1 MHFEKITPK
10 HLDKSDKKKFDK
22 KRRSGNNNLSLRIN
36 KFLIETL
43 RLGKKKPK
51 EYRPFLGHN
60 VDPEKL
66 KKIQEEMKDYSDP
79 SENIDEWGS
88 PKRKITL
95 SDKIKERKRRRR
107 QKAEKKRRKKYERK
121 LLKKQKKE
129 YRKSSRIEFIRKF
142 YPNYK
147 KSKENIF
154 DNKQFDID
162 STDEAKF
169 HFRNYY
175 YYTINST
182 ALFTISYLL
191 VYLVYQLTVLIVAS
205 RWKLDSV
212 LFYYDLA
219 FNDYSPLWTKYN
231 ILLVT
236 FSGPFISLII
246 GFLFLRLFSI
256 RPKVRGFLK
265 LFFLWI
271 ALHGFNFF
279 FGAFASGVAFSD
291 GFGYVP
297 EWLSFNVF
305 WQILVS
311 LLFLFILGII
321 GYYSASRF
329 LDTSNSAYRVR
340 DENKLKFLFFQVLL
354 PWLFGTTIILL
365 IKIPNNMPYD
375 MGNIVT
381 IGFAV
386 VPILINRYAR
396 PTIAFEGDRRP
407 TQIKWN
413 FIVIFIILFLAFRI
427 GLNNGLHISLYY
439 KFIFTLEVSPL

>member
-1 MHFEKITPK
+1 MDRNDNTKY
-10 HLDKSDKKKFDK
+10 LK
-22 KRRSGNNNLSLRIN
+22 KRGSGINNLFYKIN
-36 KFLIETL
+36 KYLKGSFHFG
-43 RLGKKKPK
+43 RKKPK

-66 KKIQEEMKDYSDP
+66 KKIQQEGLDESGYPDYYD
-79 SENIDEWGS
+79 DS
-88 PKRKITL
+88 PPRRRKRTL
-95 SDKIKERKRRRR
+95 SSRIKEYKRHREY
-107 QKAEKKRRKKYERK
+107 KIEKKRRKKYERK
-121 LLKKQKKE
+121 LLKKRRKE
-129 YRKSSRIEFIRKF
+129 YRRSARIEFIRKF
-142 YPNYK
+142 YPTYK
-147 KSKENIF
+147 KTKENIF
-154 DNKQFDID
+154 DNQQID
-162 STDEAKF
+162 KESDDESKF

-175 YYTINST
+175 FYTINST
-182 ALFTISYLL
+182 AIFVISYLV
-191 VYLVYQLTVLIVAS
+191 VYLTYQLTVLIAAS

-212 LFYYDLA
+212 LFYYDLV

-246 GFLFLRLFSI
+246 GFLFFRFFSI

-279 FGAFASGVAFSD
+279 FGAFASGVAFSE

-311 LLFLFILGII
+311 LLFLFILGLI
-321 GYYSASRF
+321 GFYTASRF

-340 DENKLKFLFFQVLL
+340 DENKLKFLFYQVVL
-354 PWLFGTTIILL
+354 PWLFGTTLILL
-365 IKIPNNMPYD
+365 VKIPNNLPYD
-375 MGNIVT
+375 MGNLVTLVFAIVPVL
-381 IGFAV
+381 F
-386 VPILINRYAR
+386 NRYAR
-396 PTIAFEGDRRP
+396 PTITFEGDRKP

-413 FIVIFIILFLAFRI
+413 FIVIFIILLLAFRI
-427 GLNNGLHISLYY
+427 GLNNGLHIALYY
-439 KFIFTLEVSPL
+439 KFIFSLEISPL